1 VRVQSNHNLPG
12 WPARHNHIRGKN
24 AYTDQL
30 PLRCR
35 YLTLHFHIASLL
47 LKSHTSSTAARS
59 ALIRQARA
67 EYDKYLKQLDN
78 YDILSK
84 AEARLYEQ
92 LKEAPDTF
100 STASTTDAATRRGTK
115 IARFKEEKALK
126 EKMEVCLTACGGG
139 IAIEREN
146 IEEDRAND
154 AIVPTQ

>member
-1 VRVQSNHNLPG
+1 MRVNLLPRLYLAG
-12 WPARHNHIRGKN
+12 PPVMITFIARVLTWAFSR
-24 AYTDQL
+24 
-30 PLRCR
+30 RR

-47 LKSHTSSTAARS
+47 LKSHTTTTADRS
-59 ALIRQARA
+59 VLIRKARA

-126 EKMEVCLTACGGG
+126 EKMAVCLDPRNVGA
-139 IAIEREN
+139 E
-146 IEEDRAND
+146 IEE
-154 AIVPTQ
+154 